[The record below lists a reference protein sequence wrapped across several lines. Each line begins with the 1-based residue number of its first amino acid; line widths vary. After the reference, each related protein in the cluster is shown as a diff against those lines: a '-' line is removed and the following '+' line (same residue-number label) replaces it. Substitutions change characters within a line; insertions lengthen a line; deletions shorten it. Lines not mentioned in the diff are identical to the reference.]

1 MHQLLIRLA
10 LWVRRPPSR
19 RQLIVMAIVAALC
32 LLIGTIEWLGLWPEA
47 WKVDRLPRRIN

>member
-10 LWVRRPPSR
+10 LWVRPPPSR
-19 RQLIVMAIVAALC
+19 RQLILMAIVAALC